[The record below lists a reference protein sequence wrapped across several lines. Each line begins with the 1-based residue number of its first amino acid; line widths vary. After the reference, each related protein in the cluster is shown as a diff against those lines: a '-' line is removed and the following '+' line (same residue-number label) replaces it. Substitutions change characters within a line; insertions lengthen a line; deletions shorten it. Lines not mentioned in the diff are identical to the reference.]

1 MVTSGAVTLIALV
14 ELTLAGP
21 VLLTVEVALVWVS
34 GPVLTMLTDGAAMV
48 MPAGVSTTSVGPH
61 ISVMVS
67 FDALVTPGGKPLAAS
82 VISGVVMVTAG
93 GGPPGPPRVGRGGR
107 GAGAPA

>member
-34 GPVLTMLTDGAAMV
+34 GPVLTMLTDGAVMV

-61 ISVMVS
+61 MSVMVS
-67 FDALVTPGGKPLAAS
+67 FDAMVTPGGKPLAAS

-93 GGPPGPPRVGRGGR
+93 GASRKPTWLPSGVRM
-107 GAGAPA
+107 